1 MKVVIVDDH
10 PLFRLGLRHVLASL
24 ADCQVVGEAET
35 VKDAL
40 DLVESLSPDLVL
52 MDVVLRGPDGVVG
65 VSEMRARFP
74 RVRVLTMSAHAQLA
88 DVVAAMNAGA
98 AGFLVKS
105 DGPDATVEAT
115 RNALRGE
122 RYVSPSIA
130 SRLAGYEQRRRQGS
144 DLLAVLTAREREVFR
159 LAAEC
164 RLAREIASELAIAR
178 KTVDTHL
185 TRINRKLGLRSMAE
199 LVRLAASLG
208 FVTPGAPVLP
218 AGPADS
224 WDQDPPGPRQAG
236 SSI

>member
-1 MKVVIVDDH
+1 MRVVIVDDH
-10 PLFRLGLRHVLASL
+10 PLFRLGLRHVLTSL
-24 ADCQVVGEAET
+24 ADCQVVGDAET

-40 DLVESLSPDLVL
+40 DLVALLSPDLVL
-52 MDVVLRGPDGVVG
+52 MDVVLRGADGVVG

-74 RVRVLTMSAHAQLA
+74 GVRVLTMSAHAQLT

-105 DGPDATVEAT
+105 DGVEATVEAT
-115 RNALRGE
+115 RHALRGE
-122 RYVSPSIA
+122 RYVSPSVA
-130 SRLAGYEQRRRQGS
+130 SCLAGYERRRRQGS

-208 FVTPGAPVLP
+208 FVTPGAAALP
-218 AGPADS
+218 SVPPES
-224 WDQDPPGPRQAG
+224 WDRDHPGRRPAI